1 MGLLNRMEESFT
13 SELILSR
20 AGKEEKKE
28 KENLGG
34 ETRNAEFETRK
45 H

>member
-13 SELILSR
+13 SGLILSQ

-28 KENLGG
+28 KENLGR
-34 ETRNAEFETRK
+34 ET
-45 H
+45 